1 MPFILSLFGS
11 NASTKDGIPIVT
23 VLINVSWIGIKGY
36 GILTNK
42 NIEKEIS
49 ENIEA
54 KTKSFGSEVV
64 MQKFYSVIED
74 TIKDYT

>member
-23 VLINVSWIGIKGY
+23 VLINVSWIGIIGY

-42 NIEKEIS
+42 NIILIGALLKSNDENEKIHIINLLFDGKMKEIIS
-49 ENIEA
+49 KN
-54 KTKSFGSEVV
+54 FL
-64 MQKFYSVIED
+64 
-74 TIKDYT
+74 